1 MRCFVLMALAFAVS
15 CCGCGRVDPTSATSS
30 PPDGSPS
37 YRIAV
42 VPKATSLQFWKSVH
56 AGAERA
62 AQELGNVEII
72 WKGPAQESN
81 TAGQIEVVQNMI
93 TQRVDGVC
101 LAPNHSE
108 ALISVVEEA
117 GDEGI
122 PVVIFDSGLGEGAEF
137 VSYVASDNRRG
148 GQIAAQRL
156 AEVMGE
162 QGGVILLRYRAG
174 SESTGERETGFLEEI
189 TKYPEIRMLSSE
201 QYGEATALSAM
212 RTSNDLLLKYQDEVD
227 GVFAVCEPNCH
238 GLLQALE
245 QSGLAGKV
253 KFVAFDP
260 SDILIQAMR
269 DGSLDGIVI
278 QDPVNIGYMAV
289 KTMVAHLR
297 GEEVEP
303 RIATGEYVATAENMD
318 TEQFQR
324 LLYPE
329 TLDN

>member
-1 MRCFVLMALAFAVS
+1 
-15 CCGCGRVDPTSATSS
+15 
-30 PPDGSPS
+30 
-37 YRIAV
+37 
-42 VPKATSLQFWKSVH
+42 VH

-62 AQELGNVEII
+62 AEEAGNVEII

-93 TQRVDGVC
+93 TQQVDGLC

-108 ALISVVEEA
+108 ALISVVQEA

-122 PVVIFDSGLGEGAEF
+122 PVVIFDSGLGEGADF
-137 VSYVASDNRRG
+137 VSYVASDNRHG
-148 GQIAAQRL
+148 GKIAAERL
-156 AEVMGE
+156 AHVLGE

-174 SESTGERETGFLEEI
+174 SESTGERETGFLEQIAE
-189 TKYPEIRMLSSE
+189 YPNIRVLSSD

-212 RTSNDLLLKYQDEVD
+212 QTANDLLLKHQDEVA

-245 QSGLAGKV
+245 QAGLAGKV

-260 SDILIQAMR
+260 SDILIQAMKE
-269 DGSLDGIVI
+269 GSLHGIVI

-289 KTMVAHLR
+289 KTMVAHLE
-297 GEEVEP
+297 GERVEP
-303 RIATGEYVATAENMD
+303 RIATGEYVATPENMD
-318 TEQFQR
+318 TEQFRQ

-329 TLDN
+329 VVED